1 MKYKPW
7 GWVDVFEDGKIQV
20 GTMWQE
26 GQEETAGYIRFLPD
40 VTGGEELVTEEVKR
54 VMAALDFVE
63 ECVVLPC
70 GSHCLDLTIN
80 FVPVGG
86 VFRVKTY
93 FIYLGEHDESE

>member
-26 GQEETAGYIRFLPD
+26 GQEETAGYIRFLP
-40 VTGGEELVTEEVKR
+40 VTGGEESVTEEVKR

-70 GSHCLDLTIN
+70 GSHCKDGFSFGTSI
-80 FVPVGG
+80 
-86 VFRVKTY
+86 RVKTY

>member
-26 GQEETAGYIRFLPD
+26 GQEETAGYILPD

-70 GSHCLDLTIN
+70 GSYYKDGFSFGTSI
-80 FVPVGG
+80 
-86 VFRVKTY
+86 RVKTY

>member
-63 ECVVLPC
+63 ECAVLPC
-70 GSHCLDLTIN
+70 GSHCIDG
-80 FVPVGG
+80 FVIPYD
-86 VFRVKTY
+86 RVKTY

>member
-20 GTMWQE
+20 GTRWPE
-26 GQEETAGYIRFLPD
+26 WQEETTGYIKFLPD

-63 ECVVLPC
+63 EDATLPC
-70 GSHCLDLTIN
+70 GSHYIDGFSFGTNIK
-80 FVPVGG
+80 VIK
-86 VFRVKTY
+86 VKTY

>member
-20 GTMWQE
+20 GTRW
-26 GQEETAGYIRFLPD
+26 AGTDDAPKFLTD
-40 VTGGEELVTEEVKR
+40 ITGGEEALTEEIKM

-63 ECVVLPC
+63 EDVTLPC
-70 GSHCLDLTIN
+70 GSHYIDGFSFGTSI
-80 FVPVGG
+80 
-86 VFRVKTY
+86 RVKTY